1 MEGTGVVALLLI
13 FANVWVSYKGLV
25 NHSYLEEYSFRVDD
39 ILIHKQYYRLITS
52 GFLHVSWTHLIFN
65 MAALYFFSE
74 GIEDYLGAT
83 RFALIYFGS
92 LVSGNLFSLFIHCQ
106 HGDYSSVGASGAISG
121 VMFAAIALFP
131 GMQIG
136 FIGLNVSIP
145 AWVFGPL
152 YILISI
158 YGMRSQTDNIG
169 HDAHLAGGIAGMLI
183 ALVFSPK
190 SLVINY
196 LPIVLTLMP
205 ALIFIYLLIT
215 RPGFLLVSNLYYQN
229 TIFYNVDVKYNY
241 EKRNREKELDALLD
255 KINKKGI
262 SGLSAKERERLK
274 ELSGN

>member
-25 NHSYLEEYSFRVDD
+25 NHSYLEEHSFRVDN

-65 MAALYFFSE
+65 MAALYFFSA
-74 GIEDYLGAT
+74 GIEDYLGVT

-92 LVSGNLFSLFIHCQ
+92 LVSGNLFSLFIHRQ

-183 ALVFSPK
+183 ALVFSPE